1 MINPIFRVRQQKYLA
16 KKEHVDGF
24 CGFGE
29 SVLRVPLVS
38 GGGLVSTDISGRG

>member
-1 MINPIFRVRQQKYLA
+1 MINPIFRVCQQKYLA

-29 SVLRVPLVS
+29 SVLRVPLS